1 MKKRYF
7 AMVSALAILLV
18 APLAMA
24 QGENPC
30 NPCGKGGTRFYV
42 NDPMGRNSVTFK
54 STAPLEDI
62 VGTTNQITG
71 YIEFDPENPQKGGH
85 GELNIPVASL
95 NTGIPLR
102 DEHLQGPDW
111 MDAKK
116 YPTITLHIRDVRN
129 IKRVKSTPEY
139 QTYDL
144 TLVGELS
151 FHGRTMRVEFPG
163 RLTFLKESE
172 QTRKKM
178 PGDLLAARATF
189 DVNLNDF
196 AVTGPKGS
204 GLVGSRVGESI
215 AIDIG
220 LIATNSSVAMAGNPC
235 NPCGGKAKNPC
246 NPCNPC
252 GGKAKNPCN
261 PCGD

>member
-1 MKKRYF
+1 MKGRYF
-7 AMVSALAILLV
+7 ALVSAFSILLAAPV
-18 APLAMA
+18 AIA
-24 QGENPC
+24 QSENPC

-71 YIEFDPENPQKGGH
+71 YIEFDPKNPQKGGH
-85 GELNIPVASL
+85 GELNVPVASL

-102 DEHLQGPDW
+102 DEHLLGEDW
-111 MDAKK
+111 LEAKK
-116 YPTITLHIRDVRN
+116 YPTITFHIREVRN
-129 IKRVKSTPEY
+129 VKKVKSTPEY

-151 FHGRTMRVEFPG
+151 FHGHTKRVEFPG
-163 RLTFLKESE
+163 RLTFLKESD

-196 AVTGPKGS
+196 AVTGPKDS
-204 GLVGSRVGESI
+204 DLVGSKVGESI
-215 AIDIG
+215 AIEVG
-220 LIATNSSVAMAGNPC
+220 LIASNVQVATASNPC
-235 NPCGGKAKNPC
+235 NPCGGKAK